1 MAKSTAMRS
10 VLCAFCLTGAGA
22 LAGCGG
28 GHAALTQAT
37 AGVPPN
43 QLVINGV
50 PVPPD
55 PGPTVDATLAG
66 IDVNHN
72 GVRDDV
78 ERAIA
83 AKYGANKQEWAAVMQ
98 IARADQLSV
107 VANGNPTL
115 SNSANAAEM
124 AAGWC
129 EGEVFGAAA
138 YERGVHPGAFSFAA
152 TNDTPQRLAA
162 FEATAAINTPNIVVP
177 FNASTCEWRVGRVQA
192 PGTAQ

>member
-1 MAKSTAMRS
+1 MVKPTAL
-10 VLCAFCLTGAGA
+10 VLRAWRLRFCALGLAA
-22 LAGCGG
+22 SLLLAGCGG
-28 GHAALTQAT
+28 GHAALVQAT
-37 AGVPPN
+37 AGIPPN
-43 QLVINGV
+43 QLVINGI

-66 IDVNHN
+66 IDANHN

-107 VANGNPTL
+107 MADGNPTL
-115 SNSANAAEM
+115 SDIANDAEM

-129 EGEVFGAAA
+129 EGEVFGAAT
-138 YERGVHPGAFSFAA
+138 YKPGVHPGAFSFAA

-162 FEATAAINTPNIVVP
+162 FEATEAVNTANIVVP
-177 FNASTCEWRVGRVQA
+177 FNASTCK
-192 PGTAQ
+192 